1 MGSWS
6 VEFVPSARTDGAH
19 CRGSMPN
26 AEHTYGHD
34 SGSHE
39 QLLIK
44 EFTLSHS
51 LITITMSSHGYIII
65 SKLFFHTLFFFKST
79 HPFYLNIFKRNFI
92 PTINGKP
99 VSLAIK
105 IIIKLN
111 T

>member
-1 MGSWS
+1 MESQVCAKYQNRWGT
-6 VEFVPSARTDGAH
+6 VEEACQMQSTHTDTT
-19 CRGSMPN
+19 RG
-26 AEHTYGHD
+26 HTSIFD
-34 SGSHE
+34 
-39 QLLIK
+39 K

-79 HPFYLNIFKRNFI
+79 HPFYLNIFKRNFM

-99 VSLAIK
+99 VLLAIK